1 MRTALILA
9 ATAAMA
15 AAQSNAVSEGARIF
29 SASCAACHGA
39 YGEGGR
45 GAALNTGTFRHGSS
59 NADLF
64 RTIRNGVPNSEMPG
78 SSLPD
83 ADIDRLVAFLK
94 QLGQSPA
101 AVVAGDPSAGQVVFQ
116 HAGCG
121 GCHLVQNDGS
131 DFGPDL
137 SRIGTRPVG
146 FLRDSIVEPDKEVN
160 FSYLAVNVTTTAG
173 EKIRGVFLNEDD
185 YSIQLR
191 DSKGNPRS
199 FLKRGLRQFQHEKV
213 SLMPAYR
220 SLPPGDLENL
230 VAYLSSLKASR

>member
-1 MRTALILA
+1 MRIAVIIT

-45 GAALNTGTFRHGSS
+45 GAALNTGSFRHGNSS
-59 NADLF
+59 ADLF

-78 SSLPD
+78 SNMPD
-83 ADIDRLVAFLK
+83 ADIDRLVAFLQ

-101 AVVAGDPSAGQVVFQ
+101 AVVAGDPAAGQTVFL

-121 GCHLVQNDGS
+121 SCHLVQNEGS

-137 SRIGTRPVG
+137 SRIGTRP
-146 FLRDSIVEPDKEVN
+146 
-160 FSYLAVNVTTTAG
+160 
-173 EKIRGVFLNEDD
+173 
-185 YSIQLR
+185 
-191 DSKGNPRS
+191 
-199 FLKRGLRQFQHEKV
+199 
-213 SLMPAYR
+213 
-220 SLPPGDLENL
+220 
-230 VAYLSSLKASR
+230 